1 MTVIKDFNDCRQ
13 KKPVKYFNLTGFPV
27 VIRVKVFE
35 FYLAITL
42 SNES

>member
-1 MTVIKDFNDCRQ
+1 MTAINNFNDCRQ
-13 KKPVKYFNLTGFPV
+13 KKPVKYFYLTGFPV